1 MPLLSVAH
9 ELTHVAFDLLKQ
21 IQACPR
27 EWGVHS
33 VFPSLPRTPKD
44 PPPPSIFAT
53 CRPITCSIILLWLF

>member
-27 EWGVHS
+27 EGGGGVALGVPVAS
-33 VFPSLPRTPKD
+33 SSLPDYSPRVAP
-44 PPPPSIFAT
+44 
-53 CRPITCSIILLWLF
+53 